1 MYGNSENRGKIQ
13 ICSRRLKKSSEKF
26 IVKGK
31 IGKVIHEFENLKQ
44 GENTSLS
51 QRGWTPLVRPTRSF
65 HVFGPS
71 LWNRLSPPPLS
82 VTLSSMVVFS
92 YLKSCLFS
100 RCRSTGKTRV
110 KRSA

>member
-13 ICSRRLKKSSEKF
+13 ICSRRLKKSPEKV
-26 IVKGK
+26 IVKVK

-71 LWNRLSPPPLS
+71 LWNRLSPSVRYTLLYGSFLIPRILPFLS
-82 VTLSSMVVFS
+82 VSLHW
-92 YLKSCLFS
+92 KDSC
-100 RCRSTGKTRV
+100 
-110 KRSA
+110 